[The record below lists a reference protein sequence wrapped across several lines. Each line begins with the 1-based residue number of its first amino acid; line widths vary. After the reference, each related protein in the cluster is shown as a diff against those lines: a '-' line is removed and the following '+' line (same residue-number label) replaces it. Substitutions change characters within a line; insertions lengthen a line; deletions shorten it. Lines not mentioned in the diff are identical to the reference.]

1 MRNSLQLDF
10 VRSAFAYSAFAAAF
24 FFVMTVVAF
33 GQTTLLVPT
42 VSGCALKT
50 NAEIDVI
57 ERNSSQTRLL
67 APAFDLAHPAKLCS
81 LAGPG
86 GGLMDGSWWMYFFVG
101 VLAQAVDGALGMA
114 FGVTATTVMLSF
126 GTSPAQASAMVH
138 IAEIFTTAAS
148 GASHWWHR
156 NVDWTM
162 VKRIAIPGVIG
173 GVIGATVLANVDG
186 KNHSAIRHGRISAI
200 IGIVILI
207 RAWRPLRPHPAT
219 ERAMP
224 VVGFFGGLL
233 DAIGGGGWGPVVTS
247 TLVGA
252 GQTPRYVIGSVNL
265 TEFLVTVATS
275 VTLIVSLGV
284 ADLAPVIPLVLG
296 GLVTAPFAGYLVKIV
311 PTRALMVAVG
321 ILILLLSLR
330 SLVRALGWM

>member
-1 MRNSLQLDF
+1 
-10 VRSAFAYSAFAAAF
+10 
-24 FFVMTVVAF
+24 
-33 GQTTLLVPT
+33 
-42 VSGCALKT
+42 
-50 NAEIDVI
+50 
-57 ERNSSQTRLL
+57 
-67 APAFDLAHPAKLCS
+67 
-81 LAGPG
+81 
-86 GGLMDGSWWMYFFVG
+86 MDASWWMYFLVG

-156 NVDWTM
+156 NVDWTT

-173 GVIGATVLANVDG
+173 GILGATVLSNIDG
-186 KNHSAIRHGRISAI
+186 KIIAPFVSIYLGI
-200 IGIVILI
+200 IGVVILV
-207 RAWRPLRPHPAT
+207 RVWRPVRTHTAT
-219 ERAMP
+219 EKAMP
-224 VVGFFGGLL
+224 AIGFAGGLL

-252 GQTPRYVIGSVNL
+252 GQTPRFVIGSVNL

-275 VTLIVSLGV
+275 TTFIVTLGV
-284 ADLAPVIPLVLG
+284 ADLTPVIPLILG

-311 PTRALMVAVG
+311 PTRALMLAVG
-321 ILILLLSLR
+321 VLILLLSMR
-330 SLVRALGWM
+330 SLLRALGWL